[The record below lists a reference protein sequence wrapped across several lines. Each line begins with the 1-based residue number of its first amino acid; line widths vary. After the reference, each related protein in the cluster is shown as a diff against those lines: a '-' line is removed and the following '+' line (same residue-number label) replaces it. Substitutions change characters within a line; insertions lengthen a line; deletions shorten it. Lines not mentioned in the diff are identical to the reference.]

1 MIDIDWTLF
10 VQIVNFLL
18 LTYLLNLVLFRPLRQ
33 GLRQRQGVIAG
44 YEGEISRLSEAEQA
58 RLSEVERQLLE
69 ARREGLNQREARRLE
84 GTKAEAQL
92 LEQVKKEVEAEWAQV
107 SQKITSDVAKAR
119 EALSAQAQEFAHAL
133 AVKLIGRE
141 VA

>member
-10 VQIVNFLL
+10 VQIFNFLL

-33 GLRQRQGVIAG
+33 GLKQRQAVIAG
-44 YEGEISRLSEAEQA
+44 YEGEIAQLSAEEQA
-58 RLSEVERQLLE
+58 RLAEVEGRLQE

-84 GTKAEAQL
+84 GTQAEARL
-92 LEQVKKEVEAEWAQV
+92 LEQVKAEVDAEWARV
-107 SQKITSDVAKAR
+107 SEKIKSDVAKAR
-119 EALSAQAQEFAHAL
+119 EALAAQAQEFAHAL

-141 VA
+141 VS